1 MKKEFLEMIQEV
13 ENQVGHHLPS
23 LMLCRWAT
31 IRAERG
37 FMTVRDYWVFREKL
51 GMGF

>member
-1 MKKEFLEMIQEV
+1 MTETFLEMIAEV
-13 ENQVGHHLPS
+13 EGKVGHHLPS

-31 IRAERG
+31 IRTERG
-37 FMTVRDYWVFREKL
+37 LMTVRDYWTFKTKL

>member
-1 MKKEFLEMIQEV
+1 MSETFLSMIQEV
-13 ENQVGHHLPS
+13 ESKIGNHLPS

-37 FMTVRDYWVFREKL
+37 LMTVRDYWTFKAKL